1 MKKFS
6 QVFWFHFKD
15 SVASKFSIITMML
28 VFIGIV
34 AFFGITHFIGGGES
48 EAIQITVIQN
58 SENFVIDE
66 MVLNEMSDDIE
77 FTVLPYS
84 ALEQARLDL
93 DNGDIEN
100 IFVVEGEITPTVQ
113 SISYMESHF
122 QSEFILIQIL
132 QRLNIL
138 QVMEIY
144 HISVEVAEN
153 LLAQVVVTHE
163 TVRDID
169 EFVGNFLIGFAF
181 NLILFLMLVGYGAMI
196 SMVILNEKTSRVME
210 IMISKVKPVI
220 MMYAKIFAILGSL
233 LTLTMTAILG
243 VLVSN
248 LLGWFDFN
256 SFELGFFDFSII
268 TLPVILVGAMF
279 LIVGYFLYGIIFA
292 TVGAL
297 CSKQEDLQTVQA
309 PVMVVLMLPYMYSSF
324 APMTGLD
331 NLLTRILSYI
341 PVFSPF
347 VTFTRFLMG
356 YANGLEIGL
365 VFTVMVVTI
374 IVIGKLATKLYV
386 GGVMHY
392 SERFSFKDIRKL
404 MNIN

>member
-6 QVFWFHFKD
+6 QVFWFHFRD
-15 SVASKFSIITMML
+15 SAASKFSIITMVL

-34 AFFGITHFIGGGES
+34 AFFGVTHFIGGGES
-48 EAIQITVIQN
+48 EITQITVIQI
-58 SENFVIDE
+58 SENFVVDE
-66 MVLNEMSDDIE
+66 AILNGVSDEIE

-84 ALEQARLDL
+84 ALEQARTDL

-100 IFVVEGEITPTVQ
+100 IFVVEGEVVPTVQ

-122 QSEFILIQIL
+122 QSEFILVQVL
-132 QRLNIL
+132 QQLNIL
-138 QVMEIY
+138 QVMEAEE
-144 HISVEVAEN
+144 ISAEVAES

-169 EFVGNFLIGFAF
+169 EFLGNFLIGFGF

-196 SMVILNEKTSRVME
+196 SMAILNEKTSRVME

-220 MMYAKIFAILGSL
+220 MMYAKIFAILGSM
-233 LTLTMTAILG
+233 LTLTLTVVLG
-243 VLVSN
+243 VLVST

-268 TLPVILVGAMF
+268 TLPVVLVGAMF
-279 LIVGYFLYGIIFA
+279 LIIGYFLYGIIFA

-297 CSKQEDLQTVQA
+297 CSKQEDLQTLQA
-309 PVMVVLMLPYMYSSF
+309 PVMVVLMLPYMYIAF

-331 NLLTRILSYI
+331 NFLTRILTYI

-356 YANGLEIGL
+356 YANWLEIGI
-365 VFTVMVVTI
+365 VFLMMVVTI
-374 IVIGKLATKLYV
+374 VVIGKVATKLYV

-392 SERFSFKDIRKL
+392 SERFSFKDIGKL
-404 MNIN
+404 LNN

>member
-6 QVFWFHFKD
+6 QVFWFHFRD
-15 SVASKFSIITMML
+15 SAASKFSIITMVL

-34 AFFGITHFIGGGES
+34 AFFGVTHFIGGGES
-48 EAIQITVIQN
+48 EITQITVIQI
-58 SENFVIDE
+58 SENFVVDE
-66 MVLNEMSDDIE
+66 AILNGVSDEIE

-84 ALEQARLDL
+84 ALEQARTDL

-100 IFVVEGEITPTVQ
+100 IFVVEGEVVPTVQ

-122 QSEFILIQIL
+122 QSEFILVQVL
-132 QRLNIL
+132 QQLNIL
-138 QVMEIY
+138 QVMEAEE
-144 HISVEVAEN
+144 ISAEVAES

-169 EFVGNFLIGFAF
+169 EFLGNFLIGFGF

-196 SMVILNEKTSRVME
+196 SMAILNEKTSRVME

-220 MMYAKIFAILGSL
+220 MMYAKIFAILGSM
-233 LTLTMTAILG
+233 LTLTLTVVLG
-243 VLVSN
+243 VLVST

-268 TLPVILVGAMF
+268 TLPVVLVGAMF
-279 LIVGYFLYGIIFA
+279 LIIGYFLYGIIFA

-297 CSKQEDLQTVQA
+297 CSKQEDLQTLQA
-309 PVMVVLMLPYMYSSF
+309 PVMVVLMLPYMYSAF

-356 YANGLEIGL
+356 YANWLEIGI
-365 VFTVMVVTI
+365 VFLMMVVTI
-374 IVIGKLATKLYV
+374 VVIGKVATKLYV

-392 SERFSFKDIRKL
+392 SERFSFKDIGKL
-404 MNIN
+404 LNN

>member
-1 MKKFS
+1 MKKFG
-6 QVFWFHFKD
+6 QVFWFHFRD
-15 SVASKFSIITMML
+15 SVASKFSIITMVL
-28 VFIGIV
+28 VFIGV
-34 AFFGITHFIGGGES
+34 VGFFGVTHFIIGGES
-48 EAIQITVIQN
+48 EATQITVIQN
-58 SENFVIDE
+58 SENFLVDEVI
-66 MVLNEMSDDIE
+66 LNGVRDDIE

-84 ALEQARLDL
+84 ALEEARIDL

-100 IFVVEGEITPTVQ
+100 IFVVEGEVIPTVH

-122 QSEFILIQIL
+122 QSEFILVQVL
-132 QRLNIL
+132 QQLSIL
-138 QVMEIY
+138 QVMEISD
-144 HISVEVAEN
+144 ISVEVAES

-163 TVRDID
+163 TVRDLD
-169 EFVGNFLIGFAF
+169 EFLGNILIGFAF
-181 NLILFLMLVGYGAMI
+181 NLILFLMLAGYGAMI
-196 SMVILNEKTSRVME
+196 SMAILNEKTSRVME

-220 MMYAKIFAILGSL
+220 MMYAKIFAILGSM
-233 LTLTMTAILG
+233 LTLALTVVLG
-243 VLVSN
+243 VLVSTV
-248 LLGWFDFN
+248 LGWFDFN

-297 CSKQEDLQTVQA
+297 CSKQEDLQTLQA
-309 PVMVVLMLPYMYSSF
+309 PVMAVLMIPYAYSSL

-356 YANGLEIGL
+356 YANWLEIGIVL
-365 VFTVMVVTI
+365 VVMVVTI
-374 IVIGKLATKLYV
+374 VVIGKLATKLYV

-392 SERFSFKDIRKL
+392 SEGFNLKDVRKL
-404 MNIN
+404 MRN